1 MKSKGIVDT
10 LRRLLQRRT
19 ESVEEP
25 EVEATRPCPHC
36 KQPVS
41 RGATVCI
48 HCEREIVPL
57 LSYGE
62 FARRFGSP
70 HAGGPPHQQPEE

>member
-1 MKSKGIVDT
+1 MRAGEMMNRLREL
-10 LRRLLQRRT
+10 LRRQS
-19 ESVEEP
+19 EPVEDV
-25 EVEATRPCPHC
+25 EVELTRPCPHC
-36 KQPVS
+36 GEQIS

-48 HCEREIVPL
+48 HCEREITPL

-70 HAGGPPHQQPEE
+70 HSGGPPHHRPKE

>member
-1 MKSKGIVDT
+1 MEAGGLKNR
-10 LRRLLQRRT
+10 LRGFLHRQ
-19 ESVEEP
+19 SEP
-25 EVEATRPCPHC
+25 AEAVEVEPTRPCPHC
-36 KQPVS
+36 GGDIS

-48 HCEREIVPL
+48 HCEQEIAPL

-70 HAGGPPHQQPEE
+70 HSGGPPHHRPKE